1 MENPDQLISLLE
13 RCTAQLSTPST
24 SGTGFFV
31 APGLILTCAHVV
43 EDNQSNQTT
52 VKVKRG
58 DQTYRARIMRLLP
71 SPYPDLALLKLED
84 ALATHPCVL
93 LHEAVQVRDELYSY
107 GYTKRYSDGD
117 SATFVFEGMTGGPV
131 KLLRF
136 KLGEA
141 VEGFSGAP
149 LLNLRTGSV
158 CGVMSI
164 TKGQNTLLGGRGIPT
179 SVVLEKFEELVTL
192 QKAFHDKNRQ
202 WYDLLPESEVKQFS
216 WPELRAIC
224 SKITEQ
230 RMLSIVREKYSEE
243 LYLQRN
249 HAYQAFMRFLED
261 PTKRGFVLVGGSGVG
276 KSNFLLAARQELQ
289 AREDI
294 CVLMYDAASLMES
307 PLMETV
313 NEDFHE
319 RLGWTAQRL
328 WEKIK
333 NIDGID
339 ERLVLFCVDALNEH
353 EQPKPLL
360 KQLNELI
367 QRPWPWLKVVIVSR
381 PEAWQSIKRGMRL
394 AETLYFR
401 EADEP
406 PGAISE
412 AFNYSERLE
421 LFSRRELPLV
431 YAKYQ
436 RVYQVQTPYEELSSR
451 LRDIISDPFNLW
463 LVARTY
469 RTKAIPEHLKAT
481 TLIEEYL
488 SALIEQGERLQGG
501 DPDWLENQLVPL
513 MVSEGHYE
521 RFITSEE
528 LGTADHALYKALL
541 PDGADSSGLP
551 QLQSFTNLVDAE
563 ILTREW
569 RGLRFTIAFED
580 ERFYDF
586 FVGRRLFDMS
596 EAQADRYA
604 YFLDMIGRTAEL
616 PYLWGAVRN
625 SLVQEAEQPNIEIV
639 LKLCRTPD
647 QHVREMMVSVLTTLG
662 ADALQQVEHILK
674 ELVPA
679 TRQTTT
685 IKKVRQWQGK
695 TPIDGGRPTRNAGR
709 IATEVASNLNLPR
722 LLQSA
727 ALQPDSTIRTEAVRF
742 SYHLWKRDHQAGFAI
757 LEHLTREIT
766 SGLIPE
772 KAALESTIGLS
783 TSIFFDSYQ
792 DEEVLRRLQGFWH
805 DIVARM
811 LAGEQGKLWER
822 ILRHLFFP
830 PGRIFS
836 TVINLVVGYID
847 KLPEYGEAFNSQ
859 KLEAFFDL
867 GPAEKVLYTRLVSYI
882 DVESDY
888 SRDQMER
895 DFLAVMTQD
904 GVKDNY
910 LIVFM
915 VQLGLIA
922 HACQAPLAFLPF
934 LQRFYEEAKK
944 DVMAYPYMNDVI
956 HVLDNVL
963 HRGPMDDALFNFF
976 VFAVQECQEF
986 YIRHPEAIRNR
997 HYRMKPEV
1005 HDLGPYIFHVYRK
1018 TGSVKTAW
1026 LETRI
1031 QSALARRD
1039 TRFFELLLMSE
1050 LSLIGI
1056 ERQSPK
1062 AALLTVAMFFQLLKG
1077 NEAIRAKT
1085 QEFLAHLRAYYPNE
1099 VDEFLEEQ
1107 DADNDFRVQ
1116 VQTHEPEEDIA
1127 TLIGQ
1132 RSLYFLRDDIIMQSP
1147 TLRSRL
1153 LSLLRKAADC
1163 RSTRIWLDYFLR
1175 EVINL
1180 LYGGEILH
1188 APE

>member
-1 MENPDQLISLLE
+1 ME
-13 RCTAQLSTPST
+13 
-24 SGTGFFV
+24 
-31 APGLILTCAHVV
+31 
-43 EDNQSNQTT
+43 
-52 VKVKRG
+52 
-58 DQTYRARIMRLLP
+58 
-71 SPYPDLALLKLED
+71 
-84 ALATHPCVL
+84 
-93 LHEAVQVRDELYSY
+93 
-107 GYTKRYSDGD
+107 GD
-117 SATFVFEGMTGGPV
+117 STQFM
-131 KLLRF
+131 KF
-136 KLGEA
+136 KFGEA
-141 VEGFSGAP
+141 RPGFSGAP
-149 LLNLRTGSV
+149 LLNRRTGAV
-158 CGVMSI
+158 CGVMVLTRGES
-164 TKGQNTLLGGRGIPT
+164 TLMGGRGIPT
-179 SVVLEKFEELVTL
+179 SVVLEQFKELVTL
-192 QKAFHDKNRQ
+192 QKEFHSKDRQ

-216 WPELRAIC
+216 WQELRAIC
-224 SKITEQ
+224 SKITEK
-230 RMLSIVREKYSEE
+230 RMLSTIRDKYSEE
-243 LYLQRN
+243 LYLQRD
-249 HAYQAFMRFLED
+249 HAHQAFMRFLQD

-276 KSNFLLAARQELQ
+276 KSNFLLSVHEELQ
-289 AREDI
+289 ARERV
-294 CVLMYDAASLMES
+294 CVLIYDAGSPMEH
-307 PLMETV
+307 PLMETI

-319 RLGWTAQRL
+319 QVGWTTQRL

-333 NIDGID
+333 SIDGID
-339 ERLVLFCVDALNEH
+339 KRLVLFCVDALNEH
-353 EQPKPLL
+353 EQPRPLL

-381 PEAWQSIKRGMRL
+381 PEAWQSIKRGVKL
-394 AETLYFR
+394 AETLYYR
-401 EADEP
+401 EEDEA
-406 PGAISE
+406 PGAILES
-412 AFNYSERLE
+412 FNYSERLE
-421 LFSRRELPLV
+421 PFSRRELPLV
-431 YAKYQ
+431 YARYQ
-436 RVYQVQTPYEELSSR
+436 RKYEVRTLYEDLSSR
-451 LRDIISDPFNLW
+451 LRDIISDPFNLL
-463 LVARTY
+463 LVARAY

-488 SALIEQGERLQGG
+488 SALIKQGERLQGG

-521 RFITSEE
+521 RVITSEE
-528 LGTADHALYKALL
+528 LDTTDHALYRALL
-541 PDGADSSGLP
+541 DRADSSGLP
-551 QLQSFTNLVDAE
+551 QHQSFTNLVDAE
-563 ILTREW
+563 ILKREP
-569 RGLRFTIAFED
+569 RGIGFTIAFKS

-596 EAQADRYA
+596 EAQADRHA
-604 YFLDMIGRTAEL
+604 YFLDMIGRTTEH

-625 SLVQEAEQPNIEIV
+625 ALVQEAEQQDIEIV

-647 QHVREMMVSVLTTLG
+647 QHVREMMVNILTTLG
-662 ADALQQVEHILK
+662 ADAPRQVEHILK

-679 TRQTTT
+679 ARRATT

-695 TPIDGGRPTRNAGR
+695 TPIDTGRPTRNAGR
-709 IATEVASNLNLPR
+709 IATEVASNLNLPW
-722 LLQSA
+722 LLQAA
-727 ALQPDSTIRTEAVRF
+727 ALQEDSTIRTEAVRF
-742 SYHLWKRDHQAGFAI
+742 SYHLWKRDHQAGFTI
-757 LEHLTREIT
+757 LEHLTQETI

-792 DEEVLRRLQGFWH
+792 DEQVLRRLQGFWH

-836 TVINLVVGYID
+836 TVIDLVIGYID
-847 KLPEYGEAFNSQ
+847 RLPDYGEAFNYPA
-859 KLEAFFDL
+859 LEAFFHL
-867 GPAEKVLYTRLVSYI
+867 GATEKALYARLVSYI
-882 DVESDY
+882 DVEGNY
-888 SRDQMER
+888 SREQMKH
-895 DFLAVMTQD
+895 DYLAVMRQTN
-904 GVKDNY
+904 NY

-922 HACQAPLAFLPF
+922 HACQDPFAFLPF
-934 LQRFYEEAKK
+934 LQRFYEETKK
-944 DVMAYPYMNDVI
+944 DIVAYPYMNDVI

-963 HRGPMDDALFNFF
+963 HRGTMDDALFNFF

-997 HYRMKPEV
+997 HYSTKPEA

-1031 QSALARRD
+1031 QSALARGD

-1062 AALLTVAMFFQLLKG
+1062 AALLTVAMFFQQLKG
-1077 NEAIRAKT
+1077 NAAIRAKT

-1099 VDEFLEEQ
+1099 VDGFLEEQ
-1107 DADNDFRVQ
+1107 EADNDFRVQ
-1116 VQTHEPEEDIA
+1116 VQIHEPEEDIA

-1132 RSLYFLRDDIIMQSP
+1132 RSLYFLRDGIIMQSP

-1153 LSLLRKAADC
+1153 LSLLTQAAEC
-1163 RSTRIWLDYFLR
+1163 RSIRVWLDYFLR

-1188 APE
+1188 VPE